1 MPQKCLLSGI
11 GVETILY
18 VAFELHTIKL
28 FLRLLWYKKIADYL
42 ASRLEYKQ
50 LTLEPCDVHI

>member
-28 FLRLLWYKKIADYL
+28 FLRLLWYKKLQI
-42 ASRLEYKQ
+42 
-50 LTLEPCDVHI
+50 T

>member
-28 FLRLLWYKKIADYL
+28 FLRLLWYEKLQITWHQDWNMNK
-42 ASRLEYKQ
+42 
-50 LTLEPCDVHI
+50 